1 MNMRK
6 ILWLAV
12 VFALVGTVVF
22 ARGGQQGQQKLKFGF
37 SIMNGENPYFAAV
50 KQGFED
56 RCKELGIDFVSVDAK
71 YDSQTQYSQIENFI
85 ASGFNGIMVAP
96 VDHTSLMPVVNAA
109 KEKGII
115 VVGEAQPIENASA
128 NVIVNDYEYGV
139 TNGTIVAKWINEQLG
154 GQGRVV
160 IISQD
165 NVEAVIQRGNG
176 LEDAIKRNAP
186 RSVIVSR
193 QTGDTP
199 EAGMRIAEAAL
210 TADPTINVIV
220 GVNDSGAL
228 GAYEAVKARVRD
240 TSKFYVGGADKTD
253 EAVAKMREPGS
264 FYRAT
269 IDIDPV
275 GAGRKCVD
283 VMVDYLKNG
292 TKNETFYFDM
302 IPVWQSD
309 VK

>member
-1 MNMRK
+1 MRGK
-6 ILWLAV
+6 KVVCLSVVLALL
-12 VFALVGTVVF
+12 AGTMVF
-22 ARGGQQGQQKLKFGF
+22 ARGGGQQGKLKFAF

-50 KQGFED
+50 KKGFED

-71 YDSQTQYSQIENFI
+71 YDAQTQYSQIENFI
-85 ASGFNGIMVAP
+85 ASGVNGIVVAP
-96 VDHTSLMPVVNAA
+96 VDHTSLVPVVDAA
-109 KEKGII
+109 KKKGI
-115 VVGEAQPIENASA
+115 VVVAEAQPIANASA

-139 TNGTIVAKWINEQLG
+139 ANGTMVAKWINEKLG

-176 LEDAIKRNAP
+176 LEDAIKKNAP

-199 EAGMRIAEAAL
+199 EAGMRIAEASL

-253 EAVAKMREPGS
+253 EAVAKMKEPGS

-275 GAGRKCVD
+275 GTGRKCVD
-283 VMVDYLKNG
+283 VLVDYLKNG

-302 IPVWQSD
+302 IPVWQED
-309 VK
+309 LK